1 MNCPTSYSIL
11 GNWSIP
17 LV

>member
-11 GNWSIP
+11 GN
-17 LV
+17 